1 MAKNLTKTGITTGN
15 TVEAFHVTQSVDAFT
30 GIDAYDI
37 TISGSLNVTGSI
49 TASAII
55 GANEYRVDGQR
66 VMKVDTA
73 STPHSLAIYPSSIA
87 IRS

>member
-1 MAKNLTKTGITTGN
+1 MAKILSKTGITTGN
-15 TVEAFHVTQSVDAFT
+15 TVKAFHVTQSVDAFT

-55 GANEYRVDGQR
+55 GAN
-66 VMKVDTA
+66 
-73 STPHSLAIYPSSIA
+73 
-87 IRS
+87 